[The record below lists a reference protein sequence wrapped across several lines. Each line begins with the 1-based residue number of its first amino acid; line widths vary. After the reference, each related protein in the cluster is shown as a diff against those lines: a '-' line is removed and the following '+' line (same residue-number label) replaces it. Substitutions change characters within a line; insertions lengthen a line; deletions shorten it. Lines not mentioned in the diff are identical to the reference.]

1 MDQLFKFSQR
11 LFLREVYKKQ
21 VDVFAFFGGKIALF
35 L

>member
-11 LFLREVYKKQ
+11 LFLREVYRIQ
-21 VDVFAFFGGKIALF
+21 ADVFAFFGGKFALF